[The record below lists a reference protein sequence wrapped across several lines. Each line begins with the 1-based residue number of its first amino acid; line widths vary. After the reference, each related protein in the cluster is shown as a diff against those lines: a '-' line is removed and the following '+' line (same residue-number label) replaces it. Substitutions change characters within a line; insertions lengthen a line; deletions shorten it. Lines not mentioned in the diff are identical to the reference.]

1 MPVSDAKAMPWIAL
15 FTKMDRLFDRM
26 HPDKQQKL
34 KQIELRTEMGT
45 RVWKLLEGQKI
56 QRSTQKRPMKQAQRN
71 TQKQPMK
78 KTQRS
83 SQKLPTKKTQ
93 RSIHKKP
100 MKQPMEK
107 TQKSTQKQPMKKMQ
121 KSIQGVVEKL
131 SYSSWVPPGSCLKI
145 LLRILDLSICEE

>member
-45 RVWKLLEGQKI
+45 RVWKLLEGQKM
-56 QRSTQKRPMKQAQRN
+56 QRSI
-71 TQKQPMK
+71 
-78 KTQRS
+78 
-83 SQKLPTKKTQ
+83 QKLPTKKTQ

-100 MKQPMEK
+100 MKQPMKK
-107 TQKSTQKQPMKKMQ
+107 TQRSTQKKPMKKMQ
-121 KSIQGVVEKL
+121 KSIQSV
-131 SYSSWVPPGSCLKI
+131 
-145 LLRILDLSICEE
+145 

>member
-56 QRSTQKRPMKQAQRN
+56 QRSTQK
-71 TQKQPMK
+71 
-78 KTQRS
+78 
-83 SQKLPTKKTQ
+83 LPTKKTQ

-131 SYSSWVPPGSCLKI
+131 SYSSWVPPGSCLRI
-145 LLRILDLSICEE
+145 LLRIFDLSICGE

>member
-45 RVWKLLEGQKI
+45 RVWKLLEGQKM
-56 QRSTQKRPMKQAQRN
+56 QRSI
-71 TQKQPMK
+71 
-78 KTQRS
+78 
-83 SQKLPTKKTQ
+83 QKLPTKKTQ

-107 TQKSTQKQPMKKMQ
+107 TQKSTQKLPMKKMQ

>member
-56 QRSTQKRPMKQAQRN
+56 QRSTQK
-71 TQKQPMK
+71 
-78 KTQRS
+78 
-83 SQKLPTKKTQ
+83 LPTKKTQ

-100 MKQPMEK
+100 MKQPMKK
-107 TQKSTQKQPMKKMQ
+107 TQRSTQKQPMKKMQ

>member
-56 QRSTQKRPMKQAQRN
+56 QRSTQK
-71 TQKQPMK
+71 
-78 KTQRS
+78 
-83 SQKLPTKKTQ
+83 LPTKKTQ

-100 MKQPMEK
+100 MKQPMKK
-107 TQKSTQKQPMKKMQ
+107 TQRSTQKQPMKKMQ
-121 KSIQGVVEKL
+121 KSIQSVLEKL
-131 SYSSWVPPGSCLKI
+131 SYSSWVPPDSCLKI

>member
-56 QRSTQKRPMKQAQRN
+56 QRSTQK
-71 TQKQPMK
+71 
-78 KTQRS
+78 
-83 SQKLPTKKTQ
+83 LPTKKTQ

-100 MKQPMEK
+100 MKQPMKK
-107 TQKSTQKQPMKKMQ
+107 TQRSIQRKPMKKMQ
-121 KSIQGVVEKL
+121 KSIQSVLEKL
-131 SYSSWVPPGSCLKI
+131 SYSSWVPPDSCLKI